1 MNQFVFSNYQ
11 FKFKTI
17 GNELNHVSV
26 KIKIKSKMQGNIE
39 TFQLVTDNKE
49 LRIAI
54 ELAQISP
61 CSLPTNNPIIG
72 KMNMY
77 SIKSTGQ
84 NVSSN

>member
-1 MNQFVFSNYQ
+1 
-11 FKFKTI
+11 
-17 GNELNHVSV
+17 
-26 KIKIKSKMQGNIE
+26 MQGNIE